1 MNLSRDELKSLLSKP
16 SLAARNP
23 HLQSPEPKQNHLR
36 QNPAKPHPRKEKG
49 AGRCRVIVESHRA
62 RLCDPDNLYVKP
74 LLDAMRYNGLIA
86 DDSPDH
92 IELVTRQVKTKRA
105 HEMTVVMIQPL

>member
-1 MNLSRDELKSLLSKP
+1 
-16 SLAARNP
+16 
-23 HLQSPEPKQNHLR
+23 
-36 QNPAKPHPRKEKG
+36 
-49 AGRCRVIVESHRA
+49 
-62 RLCDPDNLYVKP
+62 
-74 LLDAMRYNGLIA
+74 MRYNGLIA